1 MTIPIKTL
9 TAAVALMLVAGAT
22 QAGPCDAEI
31 TAMYTRFTDAAIKG
45 KEQCFAKFGIA
56 NDASLAEYE
65 KTATEAAKADTR
77 SDTDEVALVQTHGI
91 FEIPVR
97 INGAITLNFILDS
110 GASDVQ
116 IPFDVFSTLVRA
128 NTIRENDLIGE
139 STYVLA
145 DGSKKKQTK
154 FLIRELQ
161 IGNRLLHN
169 VSGKRRPDKWISA
182 SRADLPVTL

>member
-1 MTIPIKTL
+1 
-9 TAAVALMLVAGAT
+9 
-22 QAGPCDAEI
+22 
-31 TAMYTRFTDAAIKG
+31 MYTRFTDAAIEA
-45 KEQCFAKFGIA
+45 KEQCFAKFSIA
-56 NDASLAEYE
+56 NDASFAEYE
-65 KTATEAAKADTR
+65 RKAAEAAKADIR
-77 SDTDEVALVQTHGI
+77 RPDVAEVALVQAGGV

-145 DGSKKKQTK
+145 DGSKKKARN
-154 FLIRELQ
+154 F
-161 IGNRLLHN
+161 
-169 VSGKRRPDKWISA
+169 
-182 SRADLPVTL
+182 